1 MGRLLGAGPMGEGK
15 WEVNSEDP
23 EKGEGTVPPPPR
35 LLGEGV
41 APEGTR
47 LTARR

>member
-15 WEVNSEDP
+15 WEVNPEDP
-23 EKGEGTVPPPPR
+23 EKGEGTVPPPR